1 MKKCYRGVMYC
12 IGLVILALGII
23 LNTKTGLGVSP
34 IISIPYC
41 ISNIWKIN
49 LGNATMCI
57 YILCVALQ
65 MVLRRKKFRSFDLL
79 QIPMSIIFSQ
89 VINFFNDMITINNN
103 NLVINLFLLMVAI
116 MLTGIGVVLTVGMK
130 FVPNAADGLAQAMG
144 ETIGTNLGFAKN
156 ILDISSTL
164 ITVIIGLLSVGKV
177 IGIGLGTVIA
187 VIGVGRAIAL
197 VNMLFKE
204 KMLALVS

>member
-1 MKKCYRGVMYC
+1 
-12 IGLVILALGII
+12 
-23 LNTKTGLGVSP
+23 
-34 IISIPYC
+34 
-41 ISNIWKIN
+41 
-49 LGNATMCI
+49 MCI

-65 MVLRRKKFRSFDLL
+65 MVLRRKKFRSFDFL

-89 VINFFNDMITINNN
+89 VINFFNDMITINSN

>member
-1 MKKCYRGVMYC
+1 MKKCYRGMMYC

-23 LNTKTGLGVSP
+23 LNTKTGLGVST

-65 MVLRRKKFRSFDLL
+65 MVLRRKRFRSFDLL

-89 VINFFNDMITINNN
+89 VINFFNDMITINSND
-103 NLVINLFLLMVAI
+103 LVINLFLLMVAI

-130 FVPNAADGLAQAMG
+130 FVPNAADGLVQAMG
-144 ETIGTNLGFAKN
+144 ETMGTNLGFAKN

-187 VIGVGRAIAL
+187 VIGVGRTIAL
-197 VNMLFKE
+197 INMLLKE
-204 KMLALVS
+204 KMFALIS